1 MPNEPVRNTYKL
13 KSCEMVSD
21 NPMDYIRV
29 ALALE
34 TLAYHNKNYLSK
46 RFTDNC
52 ELSREIQSLLIEALK
67 EGANNG

>member
-13 KSCEMVSD
+13 KSCEMVS
-21 NPMDYIRV
+21 NTMDYIRV

-67 EGANNG
+67 EGADKC